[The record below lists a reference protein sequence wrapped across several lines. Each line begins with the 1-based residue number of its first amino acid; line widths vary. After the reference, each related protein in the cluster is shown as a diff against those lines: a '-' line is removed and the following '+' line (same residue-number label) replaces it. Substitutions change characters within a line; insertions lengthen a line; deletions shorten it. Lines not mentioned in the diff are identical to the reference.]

1 MTPVNKNLV
10 IGGTVALALLGGGG
24 YWLANRNADGGV
36 SPDAIVKVAR
46 GALEIQV
53 AETGRIEPLTKSDI
67 KSKVAG
73 QVLAVRVKE
82 GQAVR
87 KGDVLLELDPR
98 DFQRQFAQ
106 ADADR
111 SMVAA
116 EVAQLVAGARREDL
130 AEARAVLAQARARA
144 RRAADDKA
152 RAGKALAAGSLT
164 PREWEIA
171 QAEAA
176 ESEASVKAAESKLAR
191 LRAGARPE
199 EIAQARAR
207 LRKADV
213 ALQAAR
219 DTLAYAV
226 LRAPIDGTVIHRG
239 IEVGEMVTPG
249 VSETGDRKPLLTVA
263 DLSRLV
269 VESEINQIDVGK
281 LDLGLPVTIRVDTL
295 PDVEFKGKVHKIA
308 PAAVAGKER
317 DVQLFPIQ
325 TLIDPA
331 GTTKL
336 RPGMSADLDIHVQ
349 KRANVLLLPVQ
360 AVTRERGRTAFV
372 TFLTKGDNGTWRK
385 EKRSITLGASS
396 DQQVEVAA
404 GLSEGDQ
411 VQVDPASAKDNVN
424 QF

>member
-1 MTPVNKNLV
+1 MNKTTLV
-10 IGGTVALALLGGGG
+10 VGGIVALGLIGGGA
-24 YWLANRNADGGV
+24 YWASHRDDGGV
-36 SPDAIVKVAR
+36 RADALVRVAR
-46 GALEIQV
+46 GPLEIVV

-82 GQAVR
+82 GQAVK
-87 KGDVLLELDPR
+87 KGDVLLELDPT
-98 DFQRQFAQ
+98 DFRRQLAQ
-106 ADADR
+106 AEADR
-111 SMVAA
+111 AMVAA

-130 AEARAVLAQARARA
+130 AESRAVLAQTRARA
-144 RRAADDKA
+144 RRAAEEKA

-164 PREWEIA
+164 PREWDIA

-199 EIAQARAR
+199 ELAQARAR

-213 ALQAAR
+213 AYQAAR
-219 DTLAYAV
+219 DQLAYAV

-281 LDLGLPVTIRVDTL
+281 LDLGLAVTIRVDTL
-295 PDVEFKGKVHKIA
+295 PDVEFRGKVHKIA

-325 TLIDPA
+325 TLIEPA
-331 GTTKL
+331 GTQKL
-336 RPGMSADLDIHVQ
+336 RPGMSADLDIFVQ
-349 KRANVLLLPVQ
+349 KRSGVLLLPVQ
-360 AVTRERGRTAFV
+360 AVTRERGRTGFV
-372 TFLTKGDNGTWRK
+372 TFVSQGADGRWHK
-385 EKRSITLGASS
+385 EKRTITLGASS
-396 DQQVEVAA
+396 DQQVEVAS

>member
-1 MTPVNKNLV
+1 MNKKTLV
-10 IGGTVALALLGGGG
+10 VGGIVALGLVSGGGW
-24 YWLANRNADGGV
+24 WLAHRNDDGGV
-36 SPDAIVKVAR
+36 SQDALVRVAR
-46 GALEIQV
+46 GALEVVV

-82 GQAVR
+82 GQAVK
-87 KGDVLLELDPR
+87 KGDVLLELDPT
-98 DFQRQFAQ
+98 DFRRQLAQ
-106 ADADR
+106 AEADR
-111 SMVAA
+111 AMVAA

-130 AEARAVLAQARARA
+130 AEGRAILAQSRARA
-144 RRAADDKA
+144 KRAGEERA
-152 RAGKALAAGSLT
+152 RAEKALAAGSLT
-164 PREWEIA
+164 PREWEMA

-176 ESEASVKAAESKLAR
+176 ESEANVRASESKLAR

-199 EIAQARAR
+199 ELAQARAR

-213 ALQAAR
+213 AYQAAR
-219 DTLAYAV
+219 DQLAYAV

-239 IEVGEMVTPG
+239 IEIGEMVTPG

-269 VESEINQIDVGK
+269 VESDINQIDVGK
-281 LDLGLPVTIRVDTL
+281 LDLGLPVAIRVDTL

-331 GTTKL
+331 GTQKL
-336 RPGMSADLDIHVQ
+336 RPGMSADLDIFVQ
-349 KRANVLLLPVQ
+349 KRPNVLLLPVQ
-360 AVTRERGRTAFV
+360 AVTRERGRTGFV
-372 TFLTKGDNGTWRK
+372 TFVSKGPDGRWRK
-385 EKRSITLGASS
+385 EKRTITLGASS
-396 DQQVEVAA
+396 DQQVEVAS
-404 GLSEGDQ
+404 GLAEGDQ

>member
-1 MTPVNKNLV
+1 MIVGGLLALGL
-10 IGGTVALALLGGGG
+10 IGGVGWWTLRG
-24 YWLANRNADGGV
+24 DDSGV
-36 SPDAIVKVAR
+36 SADALVRVAR
-46 GALEIQV
+46 GQLEVVV

-82 GQAVR
+82 GQAVK
-87 KGDVLLELDPR
+87 KGEVLLELDPT
-98 DFQRQFAQ
+98 DFKRQLAQ
-106 ADADR
+106 AEADR
-111 SMVAA
+111 AMVAA
-116 EVAQLVAGARREDL
+116 ELAQLVAGARREDL
-130 AEARAVLAQARARA
+130 AESRAMLAEARARA
-144 RRAADDKA
+144 RRAAEEKA
-152 RAGKALAAGSLT
+152 RAAKALAVGSLT
-164 PREWEIA
+164 PREWDIA
-171 QAEAA
+171 RAEAA
-176 ESEASVKAAESKLAR
+176 ESEASVHASESKLAR

-199 EIAQARAR
+199 ELAQARAR

-213 ALQAAR
+213 AYEAAR
-219 DTLAYAV
+219 DQLAYAV

-239 IEVGEMVTPG
+239 IEIGEMVTPG

-269 VESEINQIDVGK
+269 VESDINQIDVGK
-281 LDLGLPVTIRVDTL
+281 LDLGLPVSIRVDTL

-331 GTTKL
+331 GTEKL
-336 RPGMSADLDIHVQ
+336 RPGMSADLDIFVQ
-349 KRANVLLLPVQ
+349 KRPNVLLLPVQ
-360 AVTRERGRTAFV
+360 AVTRERGRMGFV
-372 TFLTKGDNGTWRK
+372 TFVSKGADGKWHK

-396 DQQVEVAA
+396 DQQVEVAS
-404 GLSEGDQ
+404 GLAEGDQ

-424 QF
+424 KF

>member
-1 MTPVNKNLV
+1 MLV
-10 IGGTVALALLGGGG
+10 GGIVALGLLGGGA
-24 YWLANRNADGGV
+24 YWAVHRGDDGGV
-36 SPDAIVKVAR
+36 SQDALVRVAR
-46 GALEIQV
+46 GPLEIVV

-82 GQAVR
+82 GQAVK
-87 KGDVLLELDPR
+87 KGDVLLELDPT
-98 DFQRQFAQ
+98 DFRRQLAQ
-106 ADADR
+106 AEADR
-111 SMVAA
+111 AMVAA

-130 AEARAVLAQARARA
+130 AEGRAVLAQTRARA
-144 RRAADDKA
+144 HRAAEEKD
-152 RAGKALAAGSLT
+152 RAAKALAAGSLT
-164 PREWEIA
+164 PREWGIA

-207 LRKADV
+207 LRKSDV
-213 ALQAAR
+213 AYQAAR
-219 DTLAYAV
+219 DQLAYAV

-239 IEVGEMVTPG
+239 IEIGEMVTPG

-269 VESEINQIDVGK
+269 VESDINQIDVGK
-281 LDLGLPVTIRVDTL
+281 LDLGLAVTIRVDTL

-325 TLIDPA
+325 TLIEPV
-331 GTTKL
+331 GLHKL
-336 RPGMSADLDIHVQ
+336 RPGMSADLDIFVQ
-349 KRANVLLLPVQ
+349 KRPNVLLLPVQ
-360 AVTRERGRTAFV
+360 AVTRERGRSGFV
-372 TFLTKGDNGTWRK
+372 TFVSQGADGRWRK
-385 EKRSITLGASS
+385 EKRTITLGASS
-396 DQQVEVAA
+396 DQQVEVAT

>member
-1 MTPVNKNLV
+1 MNKKTLV
-10 IGGTVALALLGGGG
+10 VAGLVALGAVSGGG
-24 YWLANRNADGGV
+24 WWWAHRNDDGGV
-36 SPDAIVKVAR
+36 SQDAIVKVAR
-46 GALEIQV
+46 GALEVVV
-53 AETGRIEPLTKSDI
+53 AETGRIEPLMKSDI

-82 GQAVR
+82 GQAVK
-87 KGDVLLELDPR
+87 KGDVLLELDPT
-98 DFQRQFAQ
+98 DFKRQMAQ
-106 ADADR
+106 AEADR
-111 SMVAA
+111 AVVAA

-130 AEARAVLAQARARA
+130 AEGRAVLAQARARA
-144 RRAADDKA
+144 KRAAEERA
-152 RAGKALAAGSLT
+152 RAQKALAAGSLT
-164 PREWEIA
+164 PREWEMA

-176 ESEASVKAAESKLAR
+176 ESEASVRAAESKLAR

-199 EIAQARAR
+199 ELAQARAR

-213 ALQAAR
+213 AYQAAK
-219 DTLAYAV
+219 DQLAYTV
-226 LRAPIDGTVIHRG
+226 LRAPFDGTVIHRG
-239 IEVGEMVTPG
+239 IEIGEMVTPG

-281 LDLGLPVTIRVDTL
+281 LDLGLGVAIRVDTL

-325 TLIDPA
+325 TLIDPV
-331 GTTKL
+331 GTQKL
-336 RPGMSADLDIHVQ
+336 RPGMSADLDIFVQ
-349 KRANVLLLPVQ
+349 KRPNVLLLPVQ
-360 AVTRERGRTAFV
+360 AVTRERGRNGFV
-372 TFLTKGDNGTWRK
+372 TFVSKNADGRWRK
-385 EKRSITLGASS
+385 EKRAITLGASS
-396 DQQVEVAA
+396 DQQVEVAS
-404 GLSEGDQ
+404 GLAEGDQ